1 MIPIYRGFNCTFIT
15 NNYQY
20 NKKDILEVIKK
31 MRYLINRKEVEKMA
45 EILESVMLICF
56 GLSWPINVW
65 KNIKSKTAKNMS
77 LKFILLIIV
86 GYIAG
91 IVAKLSKGAVNYVLV
106 VYILNL
112 AIVSVNV
119 VVYFVNKRYDQARA
133 AAVESKPVVNM
144 KNVG

>member
-1 MIPIYRGFNCTFIT
+1 
-15 NNYQY
+15 
-20 NKKDILEVIKK
+20 
-31 MRYLINRKEVEKMA
+31 MRYLFNRKEVEKMA

-77 LKFILLIIV
+77 LKFVLLIIV

-133 AAVESKPVVNM
+133 AAVEAKPVISM

>member
-1 MIPIYRGFNCTFIT
+1 MIPVYRGFNCTFIA

>member
-1 MIPIYRGFNCTFIT
+1 MIPVYRGFNYTFIT

-65 KNIKSKTAKNMS
+65 KNIKSKSAKNMS

>member
-1 MIPIYRGFNCTFIT
+1 MIPVYRGFNCTSIT

-65 KNIKSKTAKNMS
+65 KNIKSKSAKNMS

-133 AAVESKPVVNM
+133 TAVESKPVVSM

>member
-1 MIPIYRGFNCTFIT
+1 
-15 NNYQY
+15 
-20 NKKDILEVIKK
+20 
-31 MRYLINRKEVEKMA
+31 MA

-77 LKFILLIIV
+77 LRFVLLIIV

-91 IVAKLSKGAVNYVLV
+91 IIAKLSKGAINYVLV

-119 VVYFVNKRYDQARA
+119 VFYFINKLYDQARLV
-133 AAVESKPVVNM
+133 AVKTAPVADM

>member
-1 MIPIYRGFNCTFIT
+1 MIPVYRGFNYTFIT

>member
-1 MIPIYRGFNCTFIT
+1 MIPVYRGFNYTFIT

-77 LKFILLIIV
+77 LKFVLLIIV

>member
-1 MIPIYRGFNCTFIT
+1 
-15 NNYQY
+15 
-20 NKKDILEVIKK
+20 
-31 MRYLINRKEVEKMA
+31 MA

-77 LKFILLIIV
+77 LKFVLLIIF

-91 IVAKLSKGAVNYVLV
+91 IVAKVSKGAVNYVLA
-106 VYILNL
+106 VYIINL

-119 VVYFVNKRYDQARA
+119 VVYFINKHYDQLKELSAMQ
-133 AAVESKPVVNM
+133 KPAGIVA
-144 KNVG
+144 